1 MPTDLEVIRAI
12 KKALPSVVS
21 IVGDQPLPRKKK
33 EPSQFW
39 GLIEDKKTPLDFSSE
54 LKKRGRKVSSGSG
67 FIIEESGVI
76 ATNSHLISPLVEE
89 YRVVLNSGDEFEA
102 KILATDFLND
112 LVFLKVSQ
120 AKQLPV
126 IQLGDSSKLELGQTA
141 IAIGT
146 ALGEFQNSV
155 SVGVVSGLSRFISAK
170 SLISGQ
176 VSKLRGLIQTDAAI
190 NPGNSGGPLIDLSG
204 QVIGVNTAL
213 VFGAENIGFAI
224 PANHLR
230 EDLAEVKK
238 YGRIRR
244 PFLGVR
250 YLLLNK
256 QLQERNKLPVDYGAL
271 VVSEE
276 LPGDRAIIANSP
288 AEKAGLKEFDIILEC
303 QNKKISAERPLED
316 ILRQLKT
323 GQEIRLKVLR
333 DKKELLLKTALAE
346 KN

>member
-1 MPTDLEVIRAI
+1 MPA
-12 KKALPSVVS
+12 VVS
-21 IVGDQPLPRKKK
+21 IVGNQTLPRKKK

-39 GLIEDKKTPLDFSSE
+39 GLIEDKNTPLDFSLE
-54 LKKRGRKVSSGSG
+54 LKKQGRKISSGSG
-67 FIIEESGVI
+67 FIIDTDGLV

-89 YRVVLNSGDEFEA
+89 YRIIMNSGEEFEA

-112 LVFLKVSQ
+112 LVFMKVQ
-120 AKQLPV
+120 AKQLP
-126 IQLGDSSKLELGQTA
+126 IIELGDSSKLELGQTA

-170 SLISGQ
+170 SMISGK

-190 NPGNSGGPLIDLSG
+190 NPGNSGGPLINLLG
-204 QVIGVNTAL
+204 RAIGVNTAL

-224 PANHLR
+224 PINHLK
-230 EDLAEVKK
+230 EDLLEIKK

-256 QLQERNKLPVDYGAL
+256 QLKERNKLPVDYGAL

-276 LPGDRAIIANSP
+276 LPDDRAIIPGSP

-303 QNKKISAERPLED
+303 QDKKITAARPLED
-316 ILRQLKT
+316 ILRQIET
-323 GQEIRLKVLR
+323 GQEIQLKVLR
-333 DKKELLLKTALAE
+333 GKKDLLLKTNLEE
-346 KN
+346 K